1 MLTVEAVDDLL
12 VGTSFLADLAV
23 GATLAQ
29 PVTGGTL
36 RLDVVY
42 ARGLLD
48 LVEHDE
54 VGRGLRPHKPELVS
68 LAGLLNRGGIK
79 AHRGDCRAED
89 GGDEDAVALHE
100 HHTAE

>member
-23 GATLAQ
+23 GPTFAQ

-42 ARGLLD
+42 ARDLLD
-48 LVEHDE
+48 LVENDE
-54 VGRGLRPHKPELVS
+54 VGRGLRPHEPELVS
-68 LAGLLNRGGIK
+68 FAGLLDRGGVK
-79 AHRGDCRAED
+79 AHRGDSRAED

-100 HHTAE
+100 HHTPE